1 MRFTTPNESPLTSF
15 HQYQPCGL
23 MLASTVPP
31 PDYFL
36 NIVLKPLNRLIAITL
51 KPNTDSTG
59 NATFGKVMA
68 NKITANNTTNV
79 AIVANKAFKFV
90 FIFIFIIVIILVVLI
105 RRLRLI

>member
-1 MRFTTPNESPLTSF
+1 
-15 HQYQPCGL
+15 
-23 MLASTVPP
+23 
-31 PDYFL
+31 
-36 NIVLKPLNRLIAITL
+36 
-51 KPNTDSTG
+51 
-59 NATFGKVMA
+59 MA